1 MSQIKYIKCVSLVI
15 RNFTVS
21 WFKSDFLKKSFA
33 GINFHGFDKSKHFA
47 GTNFRDLV
55 LAKIGTIKA
64 VCPCAKKTI
73 ICVYKIFNL
82 LYYYW
87 SLFFISFSGVS
98 TYIRC
103 FLTNDKSYLYFI
115 HKISHT

>member
-55 LAKIGTIKA
+55 LAKIGTIK
-64 VCPCAKKTI
+64 VYMKLFNDLTKLSNQQNCEFQFKQNYITLIFKTI
-73 ICVYKIFNL
+73 L
-82 LYYYW
+82 L
-87 SLFFISFSGVS
+87 
-98 TYIRC
+98 
-103 FLTNDKSYLYFI
+103 
-115 HKISHT
+115 